1 MNNTT
6 KKAVV
11 AKAPATTKK
20 QATVKAPVATKKAV
34 VAVKAPVATNKK
46 AEVKAIVAKVKTD
59 FVTVA
64 KTKYGYYR
72 YWVRVIMAEAAVMKY
87 RFIKNADSYDG
98 VLAVAKE
105 EADKARKALVAYTKQ
120 NPTTVSMWEF

>member
-1 MNNTT
+1 MKKAT

-11 AKAPATTKK
+11 AKSPATTKK
-20 QATVKAPVATKKAV
+20 QAVEK
-34 VAVKAPVATNKK
+34 KK
-46 AEVKAIVAKVKTD
+46 AEVKATVPKVKTD
-59 FVTVA
+59 FVTIV

-72 YWVRVIMAEAAVMKY
+72 YWVRAIMAEAAVMKY
-87 RFIKNADSYDG
+87 RFIKNPDSYNG

-105 EADKARKALVAYTKQ
+105 EADKARKALGAYTKQ

>member
-1 MNNTT
+1 MKEIT

-11 AKAPATTKK
+11 AMAPATTKK
-20 QATVKAPVATKKAV
+20 QATVKAPIVTK
-34 VAVKAPVATNKK
+34 
-46 AEVKAIVAKVKTD
+46 KAIVAVKTPVAKAKTD
-59 FVTVA
+59 FVTIV

-72 YWVRVIMAEAAVMKY
+72 YWVRAIMAEAAVMKY
-87 RFIKNADSYDG
+87 RFIKNSDSYDG

>member
-1 MNNTT
+1 MSTT
-6 KKAVV
+6 KRAVV
-11 AKAPATTKK
+11 AKVPATTKK
-20 QATVKAPVATKKAV
+20 RAVVVKAPVTKL
-34 VAVKAPVATNKK
+34 
-46 AEVKAIVAKVKTD
+46 KTD

-72 YWVRVIMAEAAVMKY
+72 YWVRAIMAEAAVMKY
-87 RFIKNADSYDG
+87 RFIKNSDSYDG

-105 EADKARKALVAYTKQ
+105 EADKARKALTAYTKQ

>member
-1 MNNTT
+1 MSTK

-11 AKAPATTKK
+11 AKAPAVSKKATVAAKAPAAAKK
-20 QATVKAPVATKKAV
+20 QAD
-34 VAVKAPVATNKK
+34 
-46 AEVKAIVAKVKTD
+46 VKAIVAKVKTD
-59 FVTVA
+59 FVTIA

-72 YWVRVIMAEAAVMKY
+72 YWVRAIMAEAAVMKY
-87 RFIKNADSYDG
+87 RFIKNSDSYDG